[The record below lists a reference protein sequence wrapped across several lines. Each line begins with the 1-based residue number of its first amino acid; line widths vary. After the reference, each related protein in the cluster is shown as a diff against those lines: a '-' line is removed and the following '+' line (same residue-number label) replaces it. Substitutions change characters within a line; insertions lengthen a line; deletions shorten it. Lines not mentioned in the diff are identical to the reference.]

1 MNKGKK
7 KYNEKQSKKIRNLV
21 VICVLC
27 GIVLATS
34 TYAWFIG
41 MRTVNVSSFDINVAS
56 TEGLYLSMDGKSWT
70 YNLDVANAPQYA
82 DNANKL
88 TDVELIPMSTVGDMD
103 VTSSRMKLYEKGS
116 LTATKGGYR
125 LLASQVNNYENQVG
139 GDTGEYIEGDGYV
152 AFDLFIKNLSGEEYY
167 VENNPLNEEAIYLTT
182 NSSVTVAEAGGVPD
196 TGIENSIRVAF
207 AQIGRVEANT
217 ENVDNITGITCA
229 DVDAGADQV
238 QVTGICRSAQI
249 WEPNDTAHVQN
260 AINWYNE
267 ACEARIITGTD
278 VNADTSYTDRGEA
291 DTTTCNPIADVT
303 AYSTYAI
310 SREIIVD
317 DNVNIYDGT
326 AYNKYT
332 ANTIDY
338 ATYLEAEEEEREDY
352 KLVDFPY
359 FTDTMKKFTGTAR
372 PTFMTLAPNSIT
384 KVRVYVWLEGQDVDN
399 YDFAQLG
406 RQITVNFGFTKERF
420 TEDDVD
426 HEGPSTDITEGYTFY
441 EATGD
446 VTVTTPDTGITYDA
460 DRKYFII
467 PADYNAD
474 FEFTDDATTYRA
486 VYSLENEVDTWTI
499 ASYTAYTANVDV
511 VITTPNTGITYDTEN
526 NRFIIP
532 ITYQQNFEFTD
543 NGVAMVATYQTGTFS
558 IAEKN

>member
-1 MNKGKK
+1 MKK

-27 GIVLATS
+27 GIIFATS

-41 MRTVNVSSFDINVAS
+41 MKTVNVSSFDINVAS

-82 DNANKL
+82 DNANKID
-88 TDVELIPMSTVGDMD
+88 DVELIPMSTVGDMD

-125 LLASQVNNYENQVG
+125 LLASRVNNHEKQVG
-139 GDTGEYIEGDGYV
+139 GDTGEYIEGEGYI
-152 AFDLFIKNLSGEEYY
+152 AFDLFIKNLSGDEYY

-182 NSSVTVAEAGGVPD
+182 NSSVTVAEGGVEN
-196 TGIENSIRVAF
+196 TGIENSIRVGF
-207 AQIGRVEANT
+207 AQLGRVSADVTDEA
-217 ENVDNITGITCA
+217 VITGITCTSTTPEIGEIEE
-229 DVDAGADQV
+229 DPDF
-238 QVTGICRSAQI
+238 VTGICREAQI

-267 ACEARIITGTD
+267 ACEARIVTGTD
-278 VNADTSYTDRGEA
+278 VNADASYTDRGEA

-310 SREIIVD
+310 SREIIVN
-317 DNVNIYDGT
+317 DNVNIYDGED
-326 AYNKYT
+326 YNKYK

-338 ATYLEAEEEEREDY
+338 ATYLAAEEEAREGY

-359 FTDTMKKFTGTAR
+359 FTDSMKILPGTAR

-426 HEGPSTDITEGYTFY
+426 HDGPSTDITEGMTYY
-441 EATGD
+441 EATGE
-446 VTVTTPDTGITYDA
+446 VIVTTPD
-460 DRKYFII
+460 
-467 PADYNAD
+467 
-474 FEFTDDATTYRA
+474 
-486 VYSLENEVDTWTI
+486 S
-499 ASYTAYTANVDV
+499 
-511 VITTPNTGITYDTEN
+511 GITYDTTTHY
-526 NRFIIP
+526 FVIP
-532 ITYQQNFEFTD
+532 AEFNQDFTFTD
-543 NGVAMVATYQTGTFS
+543 DGTPKTATYSLVDGNDTWT
-558 IAEKN
+558 IPETN